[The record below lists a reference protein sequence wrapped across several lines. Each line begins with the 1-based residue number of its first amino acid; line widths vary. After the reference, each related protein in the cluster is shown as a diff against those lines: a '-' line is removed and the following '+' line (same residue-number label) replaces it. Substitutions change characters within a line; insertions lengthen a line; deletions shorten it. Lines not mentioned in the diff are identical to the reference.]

1 MPKTQNRAVMT
12 WIIVFMSFAVFLVVF
27 GGFVRLT
34 RSGLSIVEWNPV
46 GGAIPPLSQQAWQA
60 EFSKYQLTP
69 EFQKVN
75 YDMTLDQYKTIFVI
89 EWTHRIIARLAGFIF
104 AIPFFV
110 FVFKKT
116 IPWKEVGLY
125 VVMGILFL
133 SQAILGWYMVASGLV
148 DQPAVSHYLLTGHLF
163 LALTLIGL
171 SLWTAL
177 GHYYGFPD
185 PAKKSKSSS
194 ATKMTMAGLVILLIQ
209 IAYGG
214 FTSGLKAGY
223 ISNTWPLMLG
233 QLIPQGLLDQV
244 QPVLLNLIDAPLT
257 VVFIHR
263 WFAFVVLA
271 AVGSMYWLI
280 HKQAFS
286 RDVMKGINL
295 VSVLVILQITLGIL
309 VLRSQVQIAIAL
321 LHQANAILLFASVV
335 YLLHRLRNA
344 DQNSMVAERAK
355 QP

>member
-12 WIIVFMSFAVFLVVF
+12 WIFTFMSFAVILVVF

-46 GGAIPPLSQQAWQA
+46 GGAIPPLSQQAWQT
-60 EFSKYQLTP
+60 EFAKYQLTP

-75 YDMTLDQYKTIFVI
+75 YNVTLDQYKTIFVI
-89 EWTHRIIARLAGFIF
+89 EWTHRFIARLAGFVF

-110 FVFKKT
+110 FVFKKI

-125 VVMGILFL
+125 VVMGFLFL

-148 DQPAVSHYLLTGHLF
+148 DQPYVSHYLLTAHLF

-177 GHYYGFPD
+177 GHYYGFSEP
-185 PAKKSKSSS
+185 KKIVKTSV
-194 ATKMTMAGLVILLIQ
+194 ATKLTISGFILLLIQ
-209 IAYGG
+209 MAYGG

-233 QLIPQGLLDQV
+233 QFIPQGLFTQV
-244 QPVLLNLIDAPLT
+244 HPILLNLIDAPLT

-263 WFAFVVLA
+263 WFAFIVLA
-271 AVGSMYWLI
+271 AALSIFRLI
-280 HKQAFS
+280 HKHGFS
-286 RDVMKGINL
+286 QDVLKGINL
-295 VSVLVILQITLGIL
+295 VAILVVLQIILGIL
-309 VLRSQVQIAIAL
+309 VLRSNVLIPIAL
-321 LHQANAILLFASVV
+321 LHQANAIGLFAAMV
-335 YLLHRLRNA
+335 YLLHRLNAA
-344 DQNSMVAERAK
+344 DQKINL
-355 QP
+355 

>member
-1 MPKTQNRAVMT
+1 MPKTQNRSVMT
-12 WIIVFMSFAVFLVVF
+12 WIFIFMSFAVFLVIF

-46 GGAIPPLSQQAWQA
+46 GGAIPPLSQQAWQT

-75 YDMTLDQYKTIFVI
+75 YNMTIDQYKTIFVI
-89 EWTHRIIARLAGFIF
+89 EWTHRFIARLAGFIF
-104 AIPFFV
+104 AVPFLV
-110 FVFKKT
+110 FVYKKV
-116 IPWKEVGLY
+116 IPWSEIGLY

-133 SQAILGWYMVASGLV
+133 SQAVLGWYMVASGLV
-148 DQPAVSHYLLTGHLF
+148 DQPSVSHYLLTGHLF

-185 PAKKSKSSS
+185 PKRIGKPSI
-194 ATKMTMAGLVILLIQ
+194 ATKMTLAGLILLLIQ

-214 FTSGLKAGY
+214 FTAGLKAGY

-244 QPVLLNLIDAPLT
+244 HPVIMNLIDAPLT

-271 AVGSMYWLI
+271 AVLIIYWFI
-280 HKQAFS
+280 HNNRFS
-286 RDVMKGINL
+286 SDVIKGINL
-295 VSVLVILQITLGIL
+295 VSGLIILQVVLGIL

-321 LHQANAILLFASVV
+321 LHQANAIALFASMV
-335 YLLHRLRNA
+335 YLLNRLHSA
-344 DQNSMVAERAK
+344 DLSKGMN
-355 QP
+355 